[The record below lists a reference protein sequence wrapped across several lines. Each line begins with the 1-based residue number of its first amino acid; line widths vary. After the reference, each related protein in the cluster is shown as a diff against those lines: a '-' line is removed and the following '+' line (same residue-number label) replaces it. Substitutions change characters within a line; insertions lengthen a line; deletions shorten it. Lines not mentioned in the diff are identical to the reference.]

1 MTGVLYTTSGHDG
14 CFALARMAG
23 GTGLGFA
30 WIRRFGAFVSGVGG
44 GSGGGVLGR
53 VFWGSG
59 VEKGWDEALGGVGR

>member
-1 MTGVLYTTSGHDG
+1 MTGVLRWR
-14 CFALARMAG
+14 AWLAV
-23 GTGLGFA
+23 LG
-30 WIRRFGAFVSGVGG
+30 WGSLGGAFVSGVGG